1 MRTEGVVRG
10 ANYVVTHGGV
20 LRTYTLEEAR
30 ADKKLQAAIKR
41 NGWEQI
47 SGS

>member
-1 MRTEGVVRG
+1 MRIEGKIVG
-10 ANYVVTHGGV
+10 SSYVVSHEGV

-41 NGWEQI
+41 NGWQEVP
-47 SGS
+47 